1 MNHHHG
7 SKTKPDSTH
16 SLLSILGEVFL
27 DIRIDWTQERVS
39 FFIFHFLYPLDRM
52 DASDIIR
59 KLQNRTIFAGIKA
72 VQQPLQPTA
81 NFSTC
86 CITGATLNFQ
96 DYQLRY
102 SFYNGVQ
109 YCSTCVTS
117 YPSRNVNDVCGCS
130 G

>member
-1 MNHHHG
+1 
-7 SKTKPDSTH
+7 
-16 SLLSILGEVFL
+16 
-27 DIRIDWTQERVS
+27 
-39 FFIFHFLYPLDRM
+39 M

-59 KLQNRTIFAGIKA
+59 KLQSQAIFANIKA

-102 SFYNGVQ
+102 NFYNGVK
-109 YCSTCVTS
+109 YCSTCVS
-117 YPSRNVNDVCGCS
+117 GYPSKAVNKACGCS
-130 G
+130 S

>member
-1 MNHHHG
+1 
-7 SKTKPDSTH
+7 
-16 SLLSILGEVFL
+16 
-27 DIRIDWTQERVS
+27 
-39 FFIFHFLYPLDRM
+39 M

-59 KLQNRTIFAGIKA
+59 KLQSRAIFSGIKA

-86 CITGATLNFQ
+86 CITGAVLNFQ

-102 SFYNGVQ
+102 NFYDGVK
-109 YCSTCVTS
+109 YCSTCVTG
-117 YPSRNVNDVCGCS
+117 YPGNAVNNVCGCS